1 MGVRSLTA
9 PSVESLDF
17 GWWANNG
24 PTGGYLLSLA
34 LAAADDDQRP
44 AEVVRY
50 VALQLLGLPVVG
62 AFAYEP
68 TRLPSRPGT
77 GVASVDF
84 VQRRLF
90 ATAQVIRGA
99 ADRATPHPSRLR
111 DSVMRMPP
119 SGAGGPSEARMPA
132 KRGWTPLSRPCCGQP
147 SPPAPETS
155 R

>member
-68 TRLPSRPGT
+68 ARLPSRPGT
-77 GVASVDF
+77 GVTSVDF

-90 ATAQVIRGA
+90 ATAQVISGA
-99 ADRATPHPSRLR
+99 ADGASRRTSSGVSPSNGQTLQRKNSPYGPCASQ
-111 DSVMRMPP
+111 DSLLSSLVVGRGITVM
-119 SGAGGPSEARMPA
+119 GFEG
-132 KRGWTPLSRPCCGQP
+132 
-147 SPPAPETS
+147 
-155 R
+155 